1 MRSFLL
7 LLALTILGVAAH
19 AQRIVYTKVFPAS
32 IPAYVKITATQT
44 GAVTYQE
51 AVDEEPEKFQL
62 DPASTTAIFDLA
74 AKLDH
79 FKRKLESGLKVAR
92 TGDKTYRWEESPN
105 SFEVTFNYSQD
116 EDARALQTWFERITE
131 TERMMADLRRT
142 TKYDRLG
149 VNDVLVR
156 IDTSWQQKRLV
167 APAQFVSALDRVA
180 KNDSFL
186 HMAQERAALLSE
198 AFKTA
203 GDAPKTTE
211 KASPK

>member
-1 MRSFLL
+1 LR
-7 LLALTILGVAAH
+7 TILMLSILAVLGSAAQ
-19 AQRIVYTKVFPAS
+19 AQRIVYTKVFPGS
-32 IPAYVKITATQT
+32 TPAYVKITATPA

-51 AVDEEPEKFQL
+51 AADEEPETFQM
-62 DPASTTAIFDLA
+62 DAASTTAIFDLA

-79 FKRKLESGLKVAR
+79 FKRKLESGLKVAK
-92 TGDKTYRWEESPN
+92 TGDKTYRWEQGSEN
-105 SFEVTFNYSQD
+105 FQVTFNYSQD

-131 TERMMADLRRT
+131 TERMMVDLRRT

-149 VNDVLVR
+149 VNEVLVR

-167 APAQFVSALDRVA
+167 APAQFVAALDRVA

-186 HMAQERAALLSE
+186 HMAQERAATLSE
-198 AFKTA
+198 AFKA
-203 GDAPKTTE
+203 AE